1 MPIGGLAILQ
11 KCGCNCNPQNTGADY
26 RHHLLIK
33 WNYKQFVF
41 SPSVPMEIFK
51 NKKKVQK
58 RDCRQLEIKMNF
70 LLAGNAQDT
79 RPCQP
84 SYTSHPAPIQ
94 KVLCIFMHL
103 YTPLALIL
111 LFWLTSVAAL
121 ACGRS
126 TNVQRLTSIVF
137 ISQKERVK
145 SFVVVDS
152 HQGWNHVRSLNC
164 FQCFVKKKV
173 RIHNT
178 QDVCSEITSAYKKR
192 ATKGSNRVLC
202 LWSDSL
208 LSSCVAFP
216 GTCDSDGSIF
226 TSYFY
231 TWHKYAW
238 AARSTASLHLLSS
251 TVSV

>member
-11 KCGCNCNPQNTGADY
+11 KCGCNCNPQNTGTGY
-26 RHHLLIK
+26 RYHLLIK

-41 SPSVPMEIFK
+41 FPSVPMEIFK

-58 RDCRQLEIKMNF
+58 SDCRVT
-70 LLAGNAQDT
+70 GDQDEPPT
-79 RPCQP
+79 SWQCTGHKTVSALIHNPP
-84 SYTSHPAPIQ
+84 SAHPEGP
-94 KVLCIFMHL
+94 LHL

-126 TNVQRLTSIVF
+126 TNVQSLTYIVF

-164 FQCFVKKKV
+164 FQFFAKKWEYIIPKMFVKKLHLHTRTMQQK
-173 RIHNT
+173 NQT
-178 QDVCSEITSAYKKR
+178 A
-192 ATKGSNRVLC
+192 
-202 LWSDSL
+202 
-208 LSSCVAFP
+208 SCVCGVFLCFQVMLAFP

-238 AARSTASLHLLSS
+238 AAQSTASLHLLSS